1 MIVSSI
7 DVGTNTVI
15 LLVAEVDKN
24 ANKIIPLYNEQRIP
38 RIGKNLKDGTEI
50 STAKIKELFQILHD
64 YRIIID
70 NFKCERNFLTATNAL
85 RIASN
90 GKEIIDRIIS
100 EFDIEARIVE
110 GDTEAELSFLGATF
124 ECDETNDSL
133 VIDIGGGST
142 EIIHGR
148 GRNIDFKKSTQMGV
162 VSAEEYFLKSSPPP
176 PEEISS
182 LLAELE
188 KLFKEFPVEKLIAE
202 NVIAIAGTPTTLAAI
217 KENLT
222 QFDEEKIEGHILY
235 KKDINDL
242 IEEISS
248 LTSEEILKKFKSV
261 VRGREDVILAGT
273 IILYFIMDKL
283 GLEKVKVSTKGI
295 RYGRIV
301 KEMF

>member
-38 RIGKNLKDGTEI
+38 RIGRNLKNGSEI
-50 STAKIKELFQILHD
+50 SADKIKELFRIIHD
-64 YRIIID
+64 YKIIID
-70 NFKCERNFLTATNAL
+70 DFKSERNFLTATNAL

-100 EFDIEARIVE
+100 EFNIEAQIVN

-124 ECDETNDSL
+124 EYDDTKNSL

-142 EIIHGR
+142 EIIYGR
-148 GRNIDFKKSTQMGV
+148 RTNIEFKKSTHIGV
-162 VSAEEYFLKSSPPP
+162 VSAKENFLRSDPPLP
-176 PEEISS
+176 KEMSN
-182 LLAELE
+182 LLTKLDG
-188 KLFKEFPVEKLIAE
+188 LFKEFPVEKLTSNKA
-202 NVIAIAGTPTTLAAI
+202 IAIAGTPTTLAAI
-217 KENLT
+217 KENLIE
-222 QFDEEKIEGHILY
+222 FDEDKIEGHILY
-235 KKDINDL
+235 KNDIKDL
-242 IEEISS
+242 IEEISR
-248 LTSEEILKKFKSV
+248 LTSDEILMKFKSV

-273 IILYFIMDKL
+273 IILFFVMDKF

-301 KEMF
+301 KEIF